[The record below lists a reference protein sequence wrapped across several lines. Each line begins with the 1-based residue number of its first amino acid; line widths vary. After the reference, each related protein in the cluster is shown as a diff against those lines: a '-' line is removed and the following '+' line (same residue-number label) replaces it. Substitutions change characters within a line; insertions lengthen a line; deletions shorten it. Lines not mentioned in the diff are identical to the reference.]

1 MASLTNVGGDV
12 LVGDKDF
19 SDFSISGNFSASQVN
34 VTSITE
40 NGNYGIR
47 FSGALVAGGDSM
59 DLILGYQ
66 VSVTNSPNLISAAN
80 LMFNG
85 VVVGGAGLAEVVE
98 QVYTNNN
105 MFYGQMDV
113 FATATTNQLSTSLP
127 ITPPQP
133 FLNINKDVLVT
144 AELPAF
150 SSIST
155 IDQTFT
161 QVPEPST
168 LVLAAAGIAGI
179 GRCCADAA
187 ADIRSQATGLKGF
200 HVRLDPEDAFQ
211 NCLARG
217 DAYPCVRTAGLPII
231 YEKNALGSGRLASTQ
246 SY

>member
-1 MASLTNVGGDV
+1 MTKTNKLRSYTIFLAVALAVASTPASYAQIIIGPTVSLASLTNVGGDL

-19 SDFSISGNFSASQVN
+19 TDFSISGNFSASQVN

-40 NGNYGIR
+40 NGNFGIR

-85 VVVGGAGLAEVVE
+85 VVVGGTGLAEVVE

-113 FATATTNQLSTSLP
+113 FATATTNQLSTSLA

-133 FLNINKDVLVT
+133 FLNINKDVLIT
-144 AELPAF
+144 AELPGFSRAF
-150 SSIST
+150 QRST
-155 IDQTFT
+155 RRSHKF
-161 QVPEPST
+161 
-168 LVLAAAGIAGI
+168 L
-179 GRCCADAA
+179 
-187 ADIRSQATGLKGF
+187 SQAPWSWSQRDLS
-200 HVRLDPEDAFQ
+200 D
-211 NCLARG
+211 
-217 DAYPCVRTAGLPII
+217 
-231 YEKNALGSGRLASTQ
+231 
-246 SY
+246 